1 MSVTTDTRSP
11 VERRSRRLLILV
23 LVLVS
28 LVLAVGVSS
37 FASAHPDGLEY
48 VAGQLGFED
57 TAGDH
62 ATAGSPVADYEA
74 AGVQDARLATGLAGL
89 VGVTV
94 TAAVAFALFWALRR
108 KS

>member
-1 MSVTTDTRSP
+1 MSSVTDTQTR
-11 VERRSRRLLILV
+11 VERRSRRLVV
-23 LVLVS
+23 LAVVLVS

-48 VAGQLGFED
+48 VAAQLGFED

-74 AGVQDARLATGLAGL
+74 TGVEDARLSTGLAGL
-89 VGVTV
+89 LGVAV

-108 KS
+108 RA